1 VFHPCHRHRNQ
12 RRRPVLRRDGTG
24 QILIIRFTAAVELR
38 PLGDLV
44 LKGQEPEIL
53 IDNGTTS
60 LVLYRAANRSS
71 DDSRP
76 NANIGERVVV
86 ERHQVAMDRLA
97 AELQEDFPKGSSEST
112 RH

>member
-38 PLGDLV
+38 ALGDLA
-44 LKGQEPEIL
+44 LKGQEPEIF

-60 LVLYRAANRSS
+60 LVLYRAANGSS

-76 NANIGERVVV
+76 KANIGERVVV
-86 ERHQVAMDRLA
+86 ERHQVAIDRLA